1 MKYRLSILVSFL
13 SFNNIFIDL
22 SFYLEM
28 FDNKEHK
35 KRNKELLKY
44 SLSLKDKKKLETKL
58 ILCSYNKYV
67 EHIAR
72 KWF

>member
-13 SFNNIFIDL
+13 SFNIFIDL

-44 SLSLKDKKKLETKL
+44 YLSLKDKK
-58 ILCSYNKYV
+58 S
-67 EHIAR
+67 
-72 KWF
+72 